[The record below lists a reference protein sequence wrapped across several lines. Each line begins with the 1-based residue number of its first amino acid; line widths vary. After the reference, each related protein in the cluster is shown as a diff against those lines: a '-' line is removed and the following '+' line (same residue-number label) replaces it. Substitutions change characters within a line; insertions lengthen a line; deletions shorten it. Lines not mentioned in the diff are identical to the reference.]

1 MESLTQF
8 SNWRDVFFGVA
19 DELAAAAADVL
30 PRLLGA
36 LLILVLSWLVARAAD
51 RLVRGALR
59 RLGFD
64 RASSRVRM
72 TDVLDRAGL
81 GMTPS
86 EAVGRLTFWTLLLA
100 ILVATADLLG
110 FTLVTR
116 TTERFVA
123 YVPDLIGAGLT
134 LLIGLLLARFAGAL
148 IGSAAAAAGFPCAP
162 RLGFFAYVAVAGL
175 VAVVAIEQL
184 GVSTSVLVGPL
195 TAVLAA
201 AALTAGLAFALG
213 AHPIVTHI
221 LAGHFLKQSLPR
233 DTFVEISGER
243 GVVDHIGPTET
254 VLRSG
259 DRSWSV
265 PNGQLI
271 GQVVVR

>member
-1 MESLTQF
+1 MDSLTRF
-8 SNWRDVFFGVA
+8 STWRDVFFQTA
-19 DELAAAAADVL
+19 DELATTAADAL

-36 LLILVLSWLVARAAD
+36 IVILLASVLLASGAEWLAG
-51 RLVRGALR
+51 RGLR

-64 RASSRVRM
+64 RASTRVRM

-81 GMTPS
+81 ALTPS
-86 EAVGRLTFWTLLLA
+86 EAIGKLVFWSVLLSV
-100 ILVATADLLG
+100 LVATADSLG
-110 FTLVTR
+110 FTAVTA

-123 YVPDLIGAGLT
+123 YVPNLIGAGLT
-134 LLIGLLLARFAGAL
+134 VLVGLLLARFIGAL
-148 IGSAAAAAGFPCAP
+148 FGSAAAAAGFASAP
-162 RLGFFAYVAVAGL
+162 RLGFLAQVLVSGL

-201 AALTAGLAFALG
+201 VGFAAGLAFALG

-243 GVVDHIGPTET
+243 GVVERVGSTDT

-259 DRSWSV
+259 DRAWSV
-265 PNGQLI
+265 PNGRLI
-271 GQVVVR
+271 GEVVIR